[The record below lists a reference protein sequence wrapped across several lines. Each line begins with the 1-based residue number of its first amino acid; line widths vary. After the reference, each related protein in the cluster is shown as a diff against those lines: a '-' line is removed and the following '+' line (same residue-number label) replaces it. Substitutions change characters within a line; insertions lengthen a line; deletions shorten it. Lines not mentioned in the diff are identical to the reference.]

1 MTSNGS
7 AGQARYISDEVL
19 DARYFKALDR
29 FDIRFSRTMWV
40 YDNLRAGSDVLHLGC
55 GAGMLALLKRKG
67 ITLTGV
73 DTSPECAM
81 TARRNGYDATYCTEL
96 TRLPFP
102 DASFDYVVSLDG
114 LSQLS
119 NAEQERALPEMKRVL
134 RPGGVSLHVI
144 ECDDAR
150 KDTEYAGRF
159 VEIFQH
165 VAFEPRYAL
174 CAGAED
180 FLDQTE
186 SDVSLEADL
195 LEYVRGLSFKERRAF
210 DIAMGYVFNKVSDL
224 GVAEPNRGQ
233 YIFLKA
239 SDEPLGPFYNEHRD
253 RGALFSSN
261 WTGAIDGGLCLDRGS
276 DAVFDDGWYAPAMLP
291 PIARWMGRHGR
302 IRFRSLGIRAIS
314 LDLSTQLPD
323 LHAKPLGLELLLNG
337 LRLSAFSL
345 YKYGWLEVPILVPE
359 SLTAPSSDEFELEI
373 RADRAAQL
381 NDEEDR
387 EISIA
392 VCNIEIRGQN
402 RLR

>member
-1 MTSNGS
+1 MTTNGR

-40 YDNLRAGSDVLHLGC
+40 YDNLGPGADVLHLGC

-67 ITLTGV
+67 ITLVGV
-73 DTSPECAM
+73 DASPEGAM

-96 TRLPFP
+96 TRLPFA

-119 NAEQERALPEMKRVL
+119 NAEQQRALPEMKRVL

-144 ECDDAR
+144 ECDEAR
-150 KDTEYAGRF
+150 KDTEYAARF
-159 VEIFQH
+159 VEIFRH

-174 CAGAED
+174 CTGTED
-180 FLDQTE
+180 FLDQAGT
-186 SDVSLEADL
+186 LEADL
-195 LEYVRGLSFKERRAF
+195 LDYVRGLSFKERRAF

-253 RGALFSSN
+253 RGALFTSN
-261 WTGAIDGGLCLDRGS
+261 WTGAIAHGLCLDRGTN
-276 DAVFDDGWYAPAMLP
+276 AVFDDGWYAPAMLP
-291 PIARWMGRHGR
+291 PIARGMGRHGR
-302 IRFRSLGIRAIS
+302 VRFRSPGIKAIS

-337 LRLSAFSL
+337 VRLSAFSL

-359 SLTAPSSDEFELEI
+359 TLGLQSSDEFELEI
-373 RADRAAQL
+373 RADRAAQS

-392 VCNIEIRGQN
+392 VCNIEIVSCQ
-402 RLR
+402 